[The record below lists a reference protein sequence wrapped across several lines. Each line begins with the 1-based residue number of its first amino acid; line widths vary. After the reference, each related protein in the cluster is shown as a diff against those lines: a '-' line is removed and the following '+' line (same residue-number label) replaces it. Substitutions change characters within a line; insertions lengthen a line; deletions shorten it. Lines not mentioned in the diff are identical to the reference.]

1 MKMKKLWTVILVM
14 TLMLSFVVAGQVFAG
29 SVYAGKDTKMTFGD
43 DVSFLK
49 RYMDTVV
56 LSDSTGKGKVCVIP
70 ALQGRVMTSS
80 ADGDKGAG
88 YGWINYEHFKAR
100 KLTPHINA
108 YGGEDR
114 FWLGPEGGQFSI
126 YFAKDVPFKFENWF
140 TPECLDTEAYDVVK
154 KSGNSVTVKKD
165 IKLANYSG
173 VGMRLSVERE
183 VSVLEAAD
191 AFKLLGVQD
200 DSSLGMVAYQ
210 SSNKIKNTGKAAWNK
225 ETGMLSV
232 WILGMYNPSPATT
245 VVIPYN
251 TGAEAALGAVV
262 KDNYFGKVP
271 ADRLVVKEKA
281 MFFSCD
287 GKCRSKIGLNP
298 KRAKAVLGSYDALNK
313 VLTIVQY
320 NKPEG
325 GSDYVNSAWELQ
337 KEPFKGDVVNSYNDG
352 PNDEGKVMGPFY
364 ELESSS
370 PAAALKPG
378 ESLMHIHRTVHF
390 TGPEVS
396 LDKVARSVLGESLEE
411 IRNGLKNDVH

>member
-1 MKMKKLWTVILVM
+1 MKFANCMAMVVGVSILGGCCHMTKKDGT
-14 TLMLSFVVAGQVFAG
+14 
-29 SVYAGKDTKMTFGD
+29 MTFGD

-49 RYMDTVV
+49 KHMETVV

-80 ADGDKGAG
+80 ANGDKGAG
-88 YGWINYEHFKAR
+88 YGWINYGHFKAG
-100 KLTPHINA
+100 KVTPHINV

-126 YFAKDVPFKFENWF
+126 FFAKGVPFKFENWF
-140 TPECLDTEAYDVVK
+140 TPKSLDTEPFDVVL
-154 KSGNSVTVKKD
+154 KSNDSVTLKKD
-165 IKLANYSG
+165 IQLVNYSG
-173 VGMRLSVERE
+173 TDLSLRVERE
-183 VSVLEAAD
+183 VRLLDGAEAL
-191 AFKLLGVQD
+191 KYLGIAPD
-200 DSSLGMVAYQ
+200 KSLGMVAYQ
-210 SSNKIKNTGKAAWNK
+210 SRNRITNSGKNAWGN
-225 ETGMLSV
+225 EGGMLSV

-251 TGAEAALGAVV
+251 AGPEAEMGPVV
-262 KDNYFGKVP
+262 NDNYFGKVP

-281 MFFSCD
+281 MFFSGD

-298 KRAKAVLGSYDALNK
+298 KRAKSALGSYDALNK

-320 NKPEG
+320 NKPEELRE
-325 GSDYVNSAWELQ
+325 YVNSAWELQ

-352 PNDEGKVMGPFY
+352 PNDEGKLLGPFY

-378 ESLMHIHRTVHF
+378 ESLSHIHRTVHF
-390 TGPEVS
+390 TGTEDA
-396 LDKVARSVLGESLEE
+396 LDKVARSVLGVSIEE
-411 IRNGLKNDVH
+411 IKNGLKK